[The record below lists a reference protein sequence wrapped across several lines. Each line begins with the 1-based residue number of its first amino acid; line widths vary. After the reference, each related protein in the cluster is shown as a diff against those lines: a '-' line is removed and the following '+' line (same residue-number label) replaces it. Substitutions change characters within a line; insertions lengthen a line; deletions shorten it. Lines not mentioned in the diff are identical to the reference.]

1 MKHNARYNYILIT
14 YLIGIAI
21 FTLFRLANTLV
32 YCLGGDSWPD
42 FEGQYLQALVMG
54 WRFDTVVSCY
64 ILALPLLLMIVGE
77 LAHIRAKGYYLAA
90 HLLVRDR

>member
-32 YCLGGDSWPD
+32 YCLGGDH
-42 FEGQYLQALVMG
+42 GL
-54 WRFDTVVSCY
+54 
-64 ILALPLLLMIVGE
+64 
-77 LAHIRAKGYYLAA
+77 
-90 HLLVRDR
+90 